1 MRYLIEFF
9 KRPFFR
15 HPIIVIAIGLILL
28 WFLSLSFPILLAY
41 VTALLLEPFIIQMS
55 ERFRKKRKIIVS
67 IFLVFFFCITL
78 LLCILIGYIS
88 WKQFSSFIIHIPDY
102 LNQLSAL
109 WIQIQSKLANYTYHL
124 PLDLVAQIQVM
135 IGRGLSSIEK
145 FALSLTN
152 INDWS
157 SLLSYIPSLL
167 FDIFVYWI
175 VLYMLLLDLPS
186 INQRLLAPIP
196 FHYHQKILFIG
207 ERVKVALF
215 GFIKAQLL
223 VGICIFAVALIS
235 FFLLKTPFPFI
246 LALLIVVLDIIPF
259 LDSFILLLPWAIYKA
274 FTGDYVFA
282 IALVVLTVIL
292 FLIRRMIE
300 PKIIGD
306 KIGLSSLSTFIAMF
320 IGFKIFGFLGILIG
334 PLLVVVALSLFNQPS
349 TKNLPPSQE

>member
-1 MRYLIEFF
+1 MRFLIQFF

-15 HPIIVIAIGLILL
+15 HPIIVIAIGLIIL
-28 WFLSLSFPILLAY
+28 WFLSLSLPILLAY
-41 VTALLLEPFIIQMS
+41 VTALLLEPLIIRMS
-55 ERFRKKRKIIVS
+55 KRFRKKRKIVVS
-67 IFLVFFFCITL
+67 IFWLLFFCITL
-78 LLCILIGYIS
+78 LLCIFLGYIS

-102 LNQLSAL
+102 LNQLSAI
-109 WIQIQSKLANYTYHL
+109 WIQIQSKLASYTYHL
-124 PLDLVAQIQVM
+124 PLDLVTQIQFM
-135 IGRGLSSIEK
+135 IARALSSIEK

-152 INDWS
+152 INVWS
-157 SLLSYIPSLL
+157 SLLTHIPSRL

-186 INQRLLAPIP
+186 INRKLLAPIP
-196 FHYHQKILFIG
+196 FHYHQKILFTAA
-207 ERVKVALF
+207 RVKVALI
-215 GFIKAQLL
+215 GFMKAQLL
-223 VGICIFAVALIS
+223 VGICIFAVATIA

-274 FTGDYVFA
+274 FTGDYIFA

-300 PKIIGD
+300 PKIIGN

-334 PLLVVVALSLFNQPS
+334 PLLVVVALSLFNQS
-349 TKNLPPSQE
+349 AIKNLPPSQE